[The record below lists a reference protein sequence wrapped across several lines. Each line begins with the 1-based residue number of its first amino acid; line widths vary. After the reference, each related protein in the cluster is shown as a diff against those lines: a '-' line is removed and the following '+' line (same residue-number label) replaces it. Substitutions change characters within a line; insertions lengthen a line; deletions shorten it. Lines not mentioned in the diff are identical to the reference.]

1 MAAARV
7 ISVIG
12 KKDAGKTTLVVAMA
26 QDFARRGRRVGTI
39 KHGHHPALVDQ
50 EGKDTWRHFNE
61 GRAIRTLIESPG
73 QRVTF
78 EQSEG
83 TADPVEL
90 VRRHFLDVDLVI
102 VEGFKRAA
110 LPKIEVHRQ
119 AVHATPLYDPAAEGA
134 DQWIAMVSDR
144 RWPQYPFPV
153 FTFTDT
159 AWLPSLM
166 HMAWERALVVE
177 G

>member
-1 MAAARV
+1 VAATRV
-7 ISVIG
+7 ISIVG
-12 KKDAGKTTLVVAMA
+12 KKNAGKTTLVVAMA
-26 QDFARRGRRVGTI
+26 QDFVRRGRTVGTI

-61 GRAIRTLIESPG
+61 GRAHRTMIESPG

-78 EQSEG
+78 DKSDG
-83 TADPVEL
+83 AADPLDL
-90 VRRHFLDVDLVI
+90 VRRSFLDVDIVI
-102 VEGFKRAA
+102 VEGYKRAP
-110 LPKIEVHRQ
+110 LPKIEVHRK
-119 AVHATPLYDPAAEGA
+119 AVHATPLFDPADPSAA
-134 DQWIAMVSDR
+134 LWIAMVSDER
-144 RWPQYPFPV
+144 KMPVPFPV

-166 HMAWERALVVE
+166 HLAWDRALVVS

>member
-1 MAAARV
+1 MAATRV

-12 KKDAGKTTLVVAMA
+12 KKNSGKTTLLVAMA
-26 QDFARRGRRVGTI
+26 QDFVRRGRTVGTI

-50 EGKDTWRHFNE
+50 EGKDTWRHVHE
-61 GRAIRTLIESPG
+61 GRTLRTMIESPG

-78 EQSEG
+78 EQSQG
-83 TADPVEL
+83 TANPVDL
-90 VRRHFLDVDLVI
+90 VRRSFLDVDIVI
-102 VEGFKRAA
+102 VEGFKSAP

-119 AVHATPLYDPAAEGA
+119 AVHTEPLYDPAGPMA
-134 DQWIAMVSDR
+134 DQWVAMVSDQR
-144 RWPQYPFPV
+144 GLRLPFPV

-166 HMAWERALVVE
+166 HMAWDRALVVE

>member
-1 MAAARV
+1 MAETRV

-26 QDFARRGRRVGTI
+26 QDFVRRGRRVGTI

-61 GRAIRTLIESPG
+61 GRVLRTMIESPG

-78 EQSEG
+78 EHSDG
-83 TADPVEL
+83 MADPVAL
-90 VRRHFLDVDLVI
+90 VRQSFLDVDIVI
-102 VEGFKRAA
+102 VEGFKRAEI
-110 LPKIEVHRQ
+110 PKIEVHRK
-119 AVHATPLYDPAAEGA
+119 AVHATPLFDPDDASAS
-134 DQWIAMVSDR
+134 QWIAMVSDER
-144 RWPQYPFPV
+144 KMQLPFPV

-166 HMAWERALVVE
+166 HFAWERALVVE
-177 G
+177 R

>member
-1 MAAARV
+1 VAATRV
-7 ISVIG
+7 ISVVG
-12 KKDAGKTTLVVAMA
+12 KKNAGKTTLVVAMA

-50 EGKDTWRHFNE
+50 EGKDTWRHFHE
-61 GRAIRTLIESPG
+61 GRAIRTMIESPD

-78 EQSEG
+78 DRSAG
-83 TADPVEL
+83 TADPVDL
-90 VRRHFLDVDLVI
+90 VRQHFLDLDLVI
-102 VEGFKRAA
+102 VEGFKRAP
-110 LPKIEVHRQ
+110 LPKIEVHRH
-119 AVHATPLYDPAAEGA
+119 AVHAEPLYDPAGEGA
-134 DQWIAMVSDR
+134 DQWVAMVSDQR
-144 RWPQYPFPV
+144 GLRYPFPV

>member
-1 MAAARV
+1 VAETRV

-26 QDFARRGRRVGTI
+26 QDFVRRGRRVGTI

-61 GRAIRTLIESPG
+61 GRVLRTMIESPG

-78 EQSEG
+78 EHSDG
-83 TADPVEL
+83 MADPVAL
-90 VRRHFLDVDLVI
+90 VRQSFLDVDIVI
-102 VEGFKRAA
+102 VEGFKRAEI
-110 LPKIEVHRQ
+110 PKIEVHRK
-119 AVHATPLYDPAAEGA
+119 AVHATPLFDPDDASAS
-134 DQWIAMVSDR
+134 QWIAMVSDER
-144 RWPQYPFPV
+144 KMQLPFPV

-166 HMAWERALVVE
+166 HFAWERALVVE
-177 G
+177 R

>member
-1 MAAARV
+1 VAGTRI

-26 QDFARRGRRVGTI
+26 QDFVRRGRTVGTI
-39 KHGHHPALVDQ
+39 KHGHHPAIVDQ

-61 GRAIRTLIESPG
+61 GRVLRTLIESPG

-78 EQSEG
+78 ERSDG
-83 TADPVEL
+83 ATDPVEL
-90 VRRHFLDVDLVI
+90 VRRSFMDVDIVI
-102 VEGFKRAA
+102 VEGFKSAP

-119 AVHATPLYDPAAEGA
+119 AVHTTPLYSADSPAAK
-134 DQWIAMVSDR
+134 QWIAMVSDQR
-144 RWPQYPFPV
+144 GLRLPFPV

-166 HMAWERALVVE
+166 Q